1 MLYNADSMTE
11 QDELQALLTEA
22 VLEEDEAE
30 ALRLLAAGAD
40 INADSGYSTP
50 LAEAVEAHQAE
61 AVRLCLRLGADMNRE
76 LGADAPYE
84 RLTPAL
90 MAVEEGESML
100 RLFLEAGLPVNSCNS
115 YGQTL
120 LMQAACYPK
129 DAVLRLLLA
138 RGADTDLRNHD
149 GKTALMLA
157 LEHGHTAAAALL
169 RQSGAAE

>member
-1 MLYNADSMTE
+1 MPYNGNNMTE
-11 QDELQALLTEA
+11 QDELQAALTEA
-22 VLEEDEAE
+22 VLCEDEEE
-30 ALRLLAAGAD
+30 ARRLLAAGAD
-40 INADSGYSTP
+40 INADCGYSTP

-90 MAVEEGESML
+90 MAVQEGEAML
-100 RLFLEAGLPVNSCNS
+100 RLLLEAGLPVNSCNS

-120 LMQAACYPK
+120 LMEAACYPK
-129 DAVLRLLLA
+129 EAVLRLLLA
-138 RGADTDLRNHD
+138 RGADKTLRNRE

-157 LEHGHTAAAALL
+157 QELGHAAAVALL
-169 RQSGAAE
+169 R